1 MGGVRLL
8 YNGEPKVVDGK
19 KQCYNDTVIRSIG
32 KSKFNDG
39 YDSIGYV
46 GYMYNKNETKKY
58 KTNYKEMTFI
68 SSGGNLETYTYKYSN
83 GFEYKNGNYYL
94 KNDIKEIS
102 NVSPSSIANR
112 HYTCFSNSDV

>member
-46 GYMYNKNETKKY
+46 GYMYIKMKQKNIKLITK
-58 KTNYKEMTFI
+58 
-68 SSGGNLETYTYKYSN
+68 
-83 GFEYKNGNYYL
+83 
-94 KNDIKEIS
+94 
-102 NVSPSSIANR
+102 R
-112 HYTCFSNSDV
+112 